1 MEAKVSLDIECNE
14 NDINTLKL
22 FSGGGEITL
31 KGIET
36 NEWFLAGRVARYVH
50 VD

>member
-14 NDINTLKL
+14 NDINILKL
-22 FSGGGEITL
+22 FSVGEITL

-50 VD
+50 FD